1 MSDGHSSLIKPLA
14 AQARGLEVIPSD
26 YRLFNFLYHWLV
38 HYASVYFQLRMIPKQ
53 IVLYPTLDTQ
63 PHKSCVAFVKKTYLK
78 TSKTLHNKDKTIN
91 DCPFGEEVFR
101 KCTPLHPKERIPRM
115 IELGVNKMAP
125 HKSYTFSLA
134 TAFRI
139 PI

>member
-1 MSDGHSSLIKPLA
+1 MSDGHSSVVKPLA
-14 AQARGLEVIPSD
+14 AQARGPEEIPSN
-26 YRLFNFLYHWLV
+26 YQLFNSLYHCLV
-38 HYASVYFQLRMIPKQ
+38 RYASVYFQLRMIPKQ
-53 IVLYPTLDTQ
+53 VALYPTLDIQHT
-63 PHKSCVAFVKKTYLK
+63 KAFVKKTYLK

-101 KCTPLHPKERIPRM
+101 KCTPLHPEERVPRI

-125 HKSYTFSLA
+125 HKSHTFSL
-134 TAFRI
+134 TTTFRI